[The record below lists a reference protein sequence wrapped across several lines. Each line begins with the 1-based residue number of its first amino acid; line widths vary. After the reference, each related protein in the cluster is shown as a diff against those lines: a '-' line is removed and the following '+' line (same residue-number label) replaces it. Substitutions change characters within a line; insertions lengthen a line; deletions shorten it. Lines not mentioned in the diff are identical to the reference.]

1 MHAGLLG
8 AQLRDDGDA
17 AALMLGCFC
26 ISDLLFLIVPSLC
39 VLLQP
44 LAQSDSTFL
53 IGAGPCDGGGGCV
66 PPRFLN
72 AVEGS
77 YPAGADMHVASCSS
91 ASYKHVFSSWESP
104 LSQFPPLASHLQD
117 VEEPRPKGRVCPE
130 VAGCGSHGTAVT

>member
-8 AQLRDDGDA
+8 AQLRDDDDD

-53 IGAGPCDGGGGCV
+53 MRGRALRWGGVAVSPSVLKCGGGE
-66 PPRFLN
+66 L
-72 AVEGS
+72 
-77 YPAGADMHVASCSS
+77 SCRGRH
-91 ASYKHVFSSWESP
+91 ARG
-104 LSQFPPLASHLQD
+104 LLLIRQLQT
-117 VEEPRPKGRVCPE
+117 RVQ
-130 VAGCGSHGTAVT
+130 